1 MGFSS
6 GVILKGVSGLFPY
19 LSRIRY
25 LGYLG
30 FLLDYGT
37 LRLGVGGMMD
47 FFSIRLREGFF
58 VGEVFF
64 VGSKGFGL
72 FGDSSVVFCEN

>member
-25 LGYLG
+25 LG

-47 FFSIRLREGFF
+47 FFIIRLREGFF
-58 VGEVFF
+58 VDEVFF
-64 VGSKGFGL
+64 VGSNGFGL
-72 FGDSSVVFCEN
+72 FGDSSVVFCEI

>member
-25 LGYLG
+25 LG
-30 FLLDYGT
+30 FLLYYGT